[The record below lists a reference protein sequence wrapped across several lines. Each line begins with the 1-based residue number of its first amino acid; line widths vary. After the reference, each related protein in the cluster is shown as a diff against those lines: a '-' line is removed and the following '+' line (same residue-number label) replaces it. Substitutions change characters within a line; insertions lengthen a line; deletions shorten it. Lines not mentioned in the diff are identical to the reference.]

1 MNFYKFWKYIT
12 NQNSQVFQTPFTADS
27 VLQNGLGMNAE
38 GHLGTI
44 LIVEHKRPFSRLL
57 KKTTV
62 TFML

>member
-12 NQNSQVFQTPFTADS
+12 NQNPQVFQTPFMAAS

-44 LIVEHKRPFSRLL
+44 LIVEHK
-57 KKTTV
+57 
-62 TFML
+62 